1 MAGMKTLKIIAFVAV
16 VGNCLPILAAL
27 TSKDAKAIPSDQ
39 KPQSQAVEME
49 FVPYP
54 GSILISHS
62 VQPSSEFLMPVGK
75 KINGRL
81 IRGVAS
87 AGGPVQF
94 DVYKNPEGAAMV
106 DIKNKYSADLKLENF
121 RILNECHGKEC
132 SLKDSSDGLGL
143 PITHGSYYIAAEK
156 QGTAFNTRIGI
167 HITSSDTYV
176 VTAKGILGGWMVDT
190 SPNSYDLIGVLMD
203 LLMFGLLILCAI
215 YRAHWWLPPL
225 IIPFLSLAAFAIGEY
240 ALSQEHLIAPIR
252 IDLFYEVPMVAA
264 TFVVAILKQIQQA
277 RFHMRKQ
284 QRLKKS

>member
-1 MAGMKTLKIIAFVAV
+1 
-16 VGNCLPILAAL
+16 
-27 TSKDAKAIPSDQ
+27 
-39 KPQSQAVEME
+39 
-49 FVPYP
+49 
-54 GSILISHS
+54 
-62 VQPSSEFLMPVGK
+62 
-75 KINGRL
+75 
-81 IRGVAS
+81 
-87 AGGPVQF
+87 
-94 DVYKNPEGAAMV
+94 
-106 DIKNKYSADLKLENF
+106 
-121 RILNECHGKEC
+121 
-132 SLKDSSDGLGL
+132 
-143 PITHGSYYIAAEK
+143 
-156 QGTAFNTRIGI
+156 
-167 HITSSDTYV
+167 
-176 VTAKGILGGWMVDT
+176 MVDT